1 MVDRDALTPLTALSA
16 RQALERTIRDMH
28 ALEGDVGTLAV
39 DVAQTK
45 QVAMATAEAV
55 AAHLRN
61 EQDRPRMSPAAVKA
75 WLGGTAAILAILVG
89 GLTQWRVAQAGAESR
104 RGAEIAASQAFDR
117 KAEIDRQKL
126 AIETAELAAKRT
138 GEEVRRA
145 FREEQAEAERRASMR
160 VAPTRGMR

>member
-1 MVDRDALTPLTALSA
+1 MHDDA
-16 RQALERTIRDMH
+16 RTQP
-28 ALEGDVGTLAV
+28 ASLA
-39 DVAQTK
+39 AI
-45 QVAMATAEAV
+45 QVALIELGERVDFLGGVLAGLDGLVRSHV
-55 AAHLRN
+55 AAEER
-61 EQDRPRMSPAAVKA
+61 RPRMSPAAVKA
-75 WLGGTAAILAILVG
+75 WLGGTAGILAILVG

-126 AIETAELAAKRT
+126 AVETAEIAAKRT